1 MQKEK
6 LIEKRKER
14 GFSQEKMA
22 DLLGLDTSNYSRRE
36 NGETNIKITEWEK
49 IAQILGVALPE
60 IYESEESLFY
70 QVNSENKNGAQ
81 IGDNNTIVG
90 ADAQTLENLNE
101 YIKSLKEENA
111 LLRDEIKSLKNNK
124 NSL

>member
-1 MQKEK
+1 M
-6 LIEKRKER
+6 
-14 GFSQEKMA
+14 
-22 DLLGLDTSNYSRRE
+22 LGLDTSNYSRRE
-36 NGETNIKITEWEK
+36 NGETNIKITEWVK

-90 ADAQTLENLNE
+90 ADTQTLENLNE

-111 LLRDEIKSLKNNK
+111 LLRDEIKLLKNK
-124 NSL
+124 